1 MFWLYLFILYI
12 VFIVYCLWSV
22 TPSNGIKVIDKC
34 SVDTMLITNCLEI
47 CHLPFQ
53 NQSYFENLFYETDIP
68 SHSSSVRTQ
77 TGMHPGKTGKN
88 RGVPGNGSCPWI
100 TGTARGGT
108 GTFSQRAPNPGVIK
122 ETTTHTHQF
131 NRFTRTH
138 RSTHTSTQETIDG
151 PNIYSEPPAFKD
163 LTPGRLSHRV
173 PPHLGSHSGGEQGG
187 RRSPHKHMGAEL
199 WLEGPGTRRPIVAAD
214 RLGLDCLV
222 ACEAGDSVKVC

>member
-22 TPSNGIKVIDKC
+22 TPANGIKVIDKC

-88 RGVPGNGSCPWI
+88 GGVPGNGSCPWI

-122 ETTTHTHQF
+122 ETTTHTPVQQVH
-131 NRFTRTH
+131 
-138 RSTHTSTQETIDG
+138 THTSKHTHIH
-151 PNIYSEPPAFKD
+151 
-163 LTPGRLSHRV
+163 PGNH
-173 PPHLGSHSGGEQGG
+173 
-187 RRSPHKHMGAEL
+187 
-199 WLEGPGTRRPIVAAD
+199 RRPQHLQWASSLQRPNPWQTLPQGSSSSWIPQWW
-214 RLGLDCLV
+214 G
-222 ACEAGDSVKVC
+222 AGREKEPS